1 MRVQKTMFEGVKSH
15 IWDGQRT
22 SLESERACIGR
33 QYMPFH
39 NSNNLKRM
47 SKCYAR
53 DSVSFLSTIFPL
65 AFSISI
71 AVSRQ
76 FMRSFPLSAFP
87 TR

>member
-1 MRVQKTMFEGVKSH
+1 MRVPKTMFEGVKSH

-22 SLESERACIGR
+22 SLGKRKGMYWC
-33 QYMPFH
+33 QYMPLH
-39 NSNNLKRM
+39 NSNNLKRL

-76 FMRSFPLSAFP
+76 FIRSFPLSALP